1 MRKVTVSGKTV
12 EEAVSLALKQ
22 LGTTKDRVTI
32 KILEEPSKGLF
43 GLIGSKPAKVEVEK
57 KIDPIEEGQLFLKDI
72 MDQMGVQAQIEI
84 FKRDEAVYF
93 NLVGKDLGILIGR
106 RGQTLDSLQYL
117 VNAVVN
123 RYTDHYL
130 RIILDAER
138 YREKRKEALEELAVR
153 LARKVAKTKQSIK
166 LEPMSALERKIIHTR
181 LQGDRFVETHSEGE
195 EPYRY
200 LVISY
205 RHKKVN

>member
-57 KIDPIEEGQLFLKDI
+57 KIDPIEEGQQFLKDI

-84 FKRDEAVYF
+84 FKRDEAIYF
-93 NLVGKDLGILIGR
+93 NLVGKDIGILIGR

-181 LQGDRFVETHSEGE
+181 LQEDRFVETHSEGE